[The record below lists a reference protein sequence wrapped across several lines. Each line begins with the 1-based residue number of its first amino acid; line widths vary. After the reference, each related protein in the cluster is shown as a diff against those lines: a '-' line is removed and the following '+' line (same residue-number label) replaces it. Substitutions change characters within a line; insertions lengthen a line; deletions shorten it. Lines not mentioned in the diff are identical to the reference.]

1 MSDKALNIEQ
11 RSFQIIDAE
20 VGQHEYSQSEW
31 NIVRRVIHST
41 ADFDFAGKNRI
52 IFRNE
57 PISSALKAIEKKCAI
72 VADVDMVV
80 SGINKNSIKS
90 LGLKVSCHISKESV
104 IENSIKSNKTRAQ
117 LAMRYASSEINGG
130 IVIVGNAPSSLLE
143 VIDMVREKT
152 SMPAL
157 IIGTPVGFVSAAES
171 KIDLLGLDVP
181 LISNIGRKGGSS
193 VAASII
199 NALMLIQRNNS
210 QL

>member
-199 NALMLIQRNNS
+199 NALMLIQRNNC